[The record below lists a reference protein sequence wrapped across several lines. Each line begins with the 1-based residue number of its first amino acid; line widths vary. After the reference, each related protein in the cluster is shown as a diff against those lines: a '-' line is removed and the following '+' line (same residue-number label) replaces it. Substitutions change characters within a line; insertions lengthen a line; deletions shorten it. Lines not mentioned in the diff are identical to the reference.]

1 MPVQTT
7 SGEGHMPRTLKPGH
21 LSPEPDRPGGGGHH
35 RMVVWGLVAMTVV
48 SSVWLMFGAPI

>member
-1 MPVQTT
+1 
-7 SGEGHMPRTLKPGH
+7 MPRTLKPGH

-48 SSVWLMFGAPI
+48 SSVWLMFGEPI